1 MAGIHNV
8 LAGAAGKRDMSV
20 VIGGDQWNVNLRS
33 LLISAGWNSEQVL
46 DAVVTIAPGVVVS
59 SSTTG
64 GYAFDTGT
72 TPFPAGSK
80 VRVNNQGYIV
90 GKGGDANGG
99 GGGPALRVVGGINLA
114 FSMDNSG
121 VIGAGGGAGG
131 AGQSLEVR
139 YSTDGGKSTS
149 AISVSGGLG
158 GGGRSGRTN
167 SYPNG
172 TFAGPGAGSPGTHQN
187 AGSHPATATGGAGGN
202 GGDWGASGASGGV
215 GSYAGATFHSSS
227 GPTSGGPPG
236 VAVAGNG
243 NINWI
248 NTGTR
253 LGAIT

>member
-46 DAVVTIAPGVVVS
+46 DAVVTIPPSVVVS

-64 GYAFDTGT
+64 GYALDTGV
-72 TPFPAGSK
+72 TPFPPGSK
-80 VRVNNQGYIV
+80 VRVNNQGFIV
-90 GKGGDANGG
+90 GRGGDANSGN
-99 GGGPALRVVGGINLA
+99 GGPALRVVGGLNLE
-114 FSMDNSG
+114 FSMDNTG
-121 VIGAGGGAGG
+121 TIAGGGGGGG
-131 AGQSLEVR
+131 AGQSLRVN
-139 YSTDGGKSTS
+139 YQIDVKTSTFID
-149 AISVSGGLG
+149 VSGGLG
-158 GGGRSGRTN
+158 GGGRTGRTN

-172 TFAGPGAGSPGTHQN
+172 TFVAAGSGADGTSAN
-187 AGSHPATATGGAGGN
+187 GGSYPFSATGGR
-202 GGDWGASGASGGV
+202 GGDGGHWGTNGNPGGIASHSGGTP
-215 GSYAGATFHSSS
+215 GTSS
-227 GPTSGGPPG
+227 GPTAGGSAG